1 MNTENLKLWRM
12 LVSKCL
18 PDTNVIMVSVRGDS
32 MYPILCNGDKIEVI
46 LRTSEQYSVGDVIVF
61 PYKNEG
67 LIIHRILKIQEGRY
81 FCKGDN
87 SFRIED
93 ILLDQAIGRAVISDD
108 WHNSESFIER
118 SWFIGKLYKK
128 MGYKSS
134 LTKDTV
140 EYREYAREYLIK

>member
-1 MNTENLKLWRM
+1 M

-18 PDTNVIMVSVRGDS
+18 PDTDGIVVSIHGDS

-46 LRTSEQYSVGDVIVF
+46 IRTSEQYSVGDVIVF

-93 ILLDQAIGRAVISDD
+93 ILLDQVIGKAVIPGD

-118 SWFIGKLYKK
+118 SLLIGKLYKK

-134 LTKDTV
+134 LVKDTA

>member
-1 MNTENLKLWRM
+1 MKAENVKLWRM

-18 PDTNVIMVSVRGDS
+18 PDTNAIVVSVRGDS
-32 MYPILCNGDKIEVI
+32 MYPILCNGDKIEVV

-93 ILLDQAIGRAVISDD
+93 ILLDQAVGKAVISDD
-108 WHNSESFIER
+108 WHNSDIFIER
-118 SWFIGKLYKK
+118 SWYIGKLYKK
-128 MGYKSS
+128 LGYQSN
-134 LTKDTV
+134 LIKDTF
-140 EYREYAREYLIK
+140 EYCEYARDYLIK